1 MKTASKQA
9 GLRGL
14 APLLMVL
21 SLVALLLAMALAPR
35 VARAEDAADDDEV
48 QTLYYRPTANPVA
61 DRTVHVDVHKLD
73 RDTHEYVKGA
83 HLQILDKET
92 GEVMIEWTSGEDKQ
106 QVNRILDVSDE
117 NETHVYILHEVSAP
131 EGFEKAEDVEFIV
144 KSVNFETKGEVLSG
158 ATTADGEI
166 NAEFR
171 NVEGD
176 IETQAFVINLYD
188 AESPSYKEV
197 VEHRTNENESEKTT
211 TTTTENKTEEKK
223 TEDKKN
229 ENQKTDEKKNEDKK
243 TEEKKDEQKLAQ
255 TDDDTPYK
263 AMYSM
268 AIWGVV
274 LLAAGFYLNLRQK
287 QAHTS

>member
-1 MKTASKQA
+1 MYELVSKTGMRRLSSVA
-9 GLRGL
+9 L
-14 APLLMVL
+14 ALLLLTL
-21 SLVALLLAMALAPR
+21 SLVLVLAPH
-35 VARAEDAADDDEV
+35 VARAEGAEDDEEV

-83 HLQILDKET
+83 QLQILDKAT

-117 NETHVYILHEVSAP
+117 NETHVYILRELSAP
-131 EGFEKAEDVEFIV
+131 EGFEKADDVEFIV

-158 ATTADGEI
+158 AETSDGEI

-188 AESPSYKEV
+188 AESPSYNEV
-197 VEHRTNENESEKTT
+197 VETRTNSSTDTTSATSGESKKAEDKTT
-211 TTTTENKTEEKK
+211 ETKK
-223 TEDKKN
+223 SESLPKMS
-229 ENQKTDEKKNEDKK
+229 
-243 TEEKKDEQKLAQ
+243 
-255 TDDDTPYK
+255 DDTPY
-263 AMYSM
+263 S
-268 AIWGVV
+268 AIYVMGIFGAA
-274 LLAAGFYLNLRQK
+274 LLVAGYQLRRRREV
-287 QAHTS
+287 